1 MENKT
6 LQNKFSV
13 LMAVYLKDEP
23 SFFREALQSLLEQS
37 IKATEII
44 LVENGPLTKAHYE
57 IIEGFREPLNITSH
71 QLTTNKG
78 LAYAL
83 NKGVLLCN
91 YDLIARMD
99 ADDWC
104 VSERFSLQLQT
115 FNERPELD
123 LVGGGI
129 EEFVENKS
137 SIVGRRYVEENHSEI
152 RKSAKYYSPVNH
164 VTVMYKKESA
174 IKAGNYQNFRGVE
187 DYPLWV
193 AMLINGS
200 QFYNIQKTLVKVR
213 VNGLSDRR
221 SGLAYAKVE
230 CSVMRYFYRVGFYNA
245 VEFLMFASG
254 RFFLR
259 TIGRVALT
267 WIYSLT
273 TRKPSK

>member
-1 MENKT
+1 M

-13 LMAVYLKDEP
+13 LMAVYIKDDQV
-23 SFFREALQSLLEQS
+23 FFREALKSLLEQS
-37 IKATEII
+37 IKASEII
-44 LVENGPLTKAHYE
+44 LVENGPLTQTHYE
-57 IIEGFREPLNITSH
+57 IIEEFRRPLNIISQ

-83 NKGVLLCN
+83 KKGVLLCN

-104 VSERFSLQLQT
+104 VSERFSLQLQK
-115 FNERPELD
+115 FKESPELD

-129 EEFVENKS
+129 EEFIEDKA
-137 SIVGRRYVEENHSEI
+137 SIVGKRYVKEEHSEI

-164 VTVMYKKESA
+164 VTVMYKRESV

-193 AMLINGS
+193 AMLMNGA

-221 SGLAYAKVE
+221 SGLVYAKVE
-230 CSVMRYFYRVGFYNA
+230 FSVMRYFYRIRFYNV
-245 VEFLMFASG
+245 VEFLIISSG

-259 TIGRVALT
+259 TVGRVALS

-273 TRKPSK
+273 TRKATK